1 MVTAIDVQIAANELA
16 NRAVIRAEAVDAW
29 VTLALE
35 QPDPGR
41 WTSAI
46 VSAALDKLNTLPQSL
61 TVKAEARLQL
71 LDIRRAIHAGIANSQ
86 TERPKGHRKAHV
98 RL

>member
-1 MVTAIDVQIAANELA
+1 MFSAKDVQFAANELA

-29 VTLALE
+29 VTLALK
-35 QPDPGR
+35 QSDPGE

-46 VSAALDKLNTLPQSL
+46 VAAALDKLNTVPQSL
-61 TVKAEARLQL
+61 AVKAEARLQL

-86 TERPKGHRKAHV
+86 VERPRAIA
-98 RL
+98 